1 MPIVAVKNKFQV
13 VIPQRVRDEIGIEVG
28 DILEA
33 RAENGKIV
41 FEPKTVVDRGIAQS
55 IAEFQ
60 AGKGYGPFRTHQ
72 AFLKALHK
80 EARTAKRRP
89 RNARRDE
96 G

>member
-41 FEPKTVVDRGIAQS
+41 FEPKTIVDRGIAQS

-60 AGKGYGPFRTHQ
+60 ASKGYGPFRTHQ

-80 EARTAKRRP
+80 EARTAERRP